1 MTCDSCGA
9 SLQAGCREWHF
20 VCTGCG
26 LERSTLEPQ
35 INALDTIDETAREK
49 ALAPIRDQ
57 NFGVLLG
64 WIGNYVDWHPIT
76 AHRPRLLDVGCAHGW
91 FVEKAQATYDALGLE
106 PDEAIAAR
114 ALARN
119 LPVRSGYFPQALAD
133 DERFD
138 VIVFND
144 VLEHIPGVVRV
155 LQGCAAHLAP
165 GGLVVVNA
173 PDRRG
178 LFYRLSKVFCR
189 LGRSSSFDRMWQVG
203 MPSPHL
209 YYFDTR
215 SLEKAA
221 NAAGF
226 DLIAERTLSSI
237 VTRGL
242 YARIRY
248 AGNVSRVR
256 AALLSGAIMMGVP
269 LIRLFHSDISVWMLR
284 KRAG

>member
-1 MTCDSCGA
+1 M
-9 SLQAGCREWHF
+9 QVGCREWHF
-20 VCTGCG
+20 VCSGCG
-26 LERSTLEPQ
+26 LERSTLEPR
-35 INALDTIDETAREK
+35 INALHTIDEIDREK

-57 NFGVLLG
+57 NFGVLLR
-64 WIGNYVDWHPIT
+64 WIGKVVDPQATT
-76 AHRPRLLDVGCAHGW
+76 ARRPRLLDVGCAHGW
-91 FVEKAQATYDALGLE
+91 FVEKALETYDALGLE
-106 PDEAIAAR
+106 PDEAIATR

-119 LPVRSGYFPQALAD
+119 LPVRSGYFPQALRD

-138 VIVFND
+138 VTVFND
-144 VLEHIPGVVRV
+144 VLEHIPGVVGV
-155 LQGCAAHLAP
+155 LKGCAAHLAQ
-165 GGLVVVNA
+165 GGIVVVNA

-189 LGRSSSFDRMWQVG
+189 LGRSASFDRMWQVG

-215 SLEKAA
+215 SLGKAA

-248 AGNVSRVR
+248 AGNVSSAR
-256 AALLSGAIMMGVP
+256 AALLTAAITLGVP
-269 LIRLFHSDISVWMLR
+269 LIRLFHSDISVWMLS
-284 KRAG
+284 KRGA